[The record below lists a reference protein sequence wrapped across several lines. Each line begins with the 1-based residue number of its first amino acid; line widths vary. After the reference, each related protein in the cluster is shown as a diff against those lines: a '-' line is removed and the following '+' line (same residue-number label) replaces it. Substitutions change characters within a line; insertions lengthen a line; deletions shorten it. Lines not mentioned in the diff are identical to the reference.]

1 VGDHKELTVL
11 LKRSNDGDD
20 GARDQVLEM
29 VYNDLH
35 RIAKRHSYKA
45 GETMRP
51 TALVNEAYLKIFSG
65 QTHIENRNNL
75 FALAALAMRQV
86 ILNNAEKANTK
97 KRGGDQ
103 VKVTLQD
110 WDQSSDAFETD
121 YVALNQALEDLEKV
135 EPRYAQILGLCYF
148 AGFKNKEIADVLE
161 VSESTVYKD
170 LRLAKAWLKRKL
182 KQSGAVK
189 G

>member
-1 VGDHKELTVL
+1 LDVKELAVL
-11 LKRSNDGDD
+11 LNRSNEGDS
-20 GARDQVLEM
+20 GAREQVLEL
-29 VYNDLH
+29 VYKDLH
-35 RIAKRHSYKA
+35 RMAKRHAYKA

-51 TALVNEAYLKIFSG
+51 TALVNEAYLKMFSG
-65 QTHIENRNNL
+65 QGRIQNRNNL

-86 ILNNAEKANTK
+86 ILNNAEKVNTK

-103 VKVTLQD
+103 MKLTLQE
-110 WDQSSDAFETD
+110 WDQPAGIETD
-121 YVALNQALEDLEKV
+121 YEALNEALDELEKV

-182 KQSGAVK
+182 KKSAAIK
-189 G
+189 SE